1 MAPPQQS
8 VFARIIHHGALTD
21 YPPFDLYDLTRFSDI
36 EIKGTVMAR
45 VVLLLFKHISD
56 PDLQQK
62 LPEILAL
69 MKTLMEKETGLQYFE
84 TVLRYLF
91 STMENITAETIKE
104 IAEQALSEK
113 EGEFIMTLADKLRKE
128 GEIKGEIRG
137 EIKGEIR
144 GEIRGQ
150 IMGLT
155 DAIELGMTLR
165 FPDQIAVVMAEVKK
179 INSLDVLIKIK
190 DAIKTAK
197 DVSDILQLIKGL
209 DL

>member
-1 MAPPQQS
+1 
-8 VFARIIHHGALTD
+8 
-21 YPPFDLYDLTRFSDI
+21 
-36 EIKGTVMAR
+36 
-45 VVLLLFKHISD
+45 
-56 PDLQQK
+56 
-62 LPEILAL
+62 
-69 MKTLMEKETGLQYFE
+69 
-84 TVLRYLF
+84 
-91 STMENITAETIKE
+91 
-104 IAEQALSEK
+104 
-113 EGEFIMTLADKLRKE
+113 MTLADKLRKE

-137 EIKGEIR
+137 E
-144 GEIRGQ
+144 